1 MSKQKLKEWITP
13 LEASLEMSVRKG
25 YYVSPDDIKQLR
37 STERLPESAYMVV
50 SKRASIY
57 NRQAIRDFTGSFNK
71 REQREPEAATVSS
84 WLWEFPETIAALEK
98 EGFSIPLKDEG
109 LAVLKEQEQ
118 QKQYNPRPQLPEKK
132 PRKRKTH
139 SQNT

>member
-1 MSKQKLKEWITP
+1 MGKQKLKEWITP

-37 STERLPESAYMVV
+37 NAGRLPESAYMVV

-57 NRQAIRDFTGSFNK
+57 SRQAIRDFTGSFNK
-71 REQREPEAATVSS
+71 REQRPPEIATVAA

-98 EGFSIPLKDEG
+98 EGLALPLKDAG
-109 LAVLKEQEQ
+109 LALLKEQEY
-118 QKQYNPRPQLPEKK
+118 QKQYNPRPHLPEKK
-132 PRKRKTH
+132 LRKRKTH
-139 SQNT
+139 TENP